1 MLVRKRLLVVLTA
14 AAVLAAGASAAV
26 AAAPPAFDGGRIENP
41 SRLPNFTLH
50 DQSGH
55 GISLAG
61 QRGKLVVLTFLYTHC
76 KDVCPLTAQNL
87 SGAVRLLGRK
97 AAAVRVLAVS
107 VDPRGD
113 TRPSVRHFVR
123 NHRLVPQFRYLTG
136 SQAQLEPIWRVYGVT
151 PVNRGKGDVDHT
163 LYTVLAD
170 GSGKARVLYDAT
182 ATPAKVAHD
191 LRLLLES

>member
-1 MLVRKRLLVVLTA
+1 MRNSLLVALTA
-14 AAVLAAGASAAV
+14 AALLAAGA
-26 AAAPPAFDGGRIENP
+26 AAAAAPAFDGGRIENP
-41 SRLPNFTLH
+41 SPLPGFTLH

-55 GISLAG
+55 RISLER
-61 QRGKLVVLTFLYTHC
+61 QRGKLVLLTFLYTHC

-87 SGAVRLLGRK
+87 SAAVRLLGRK
-97 AAAVRVLAVS
+97 AGSVRVLAVS

-113 TRPSVRHFVR
+113 TPASARHFVR
-123 NHRLVPQFRYLTG
+123 SHRLVPEFHYLIG

-151 PVNRGKGDVDHT
+151 PVKRGKNDLDHT

-182 ATPAKVAHD
+182 ATPAHVAHD

>member
-1 MLVRKRLLVVLTA
+1 MPVRKSFLAVLTA
-14 AAVLAAGASAAV
+14 AAVLAAGAA

-61 QRGKLVVLTFLYTHC
+61 QRGKLVLLTFLYTHC

-113 TRPSVRHFVR
+113 TRASVRHFVR
-123 NHRLVPQFRYLTG
+123 NHRLVPQFHYLTG
-136 SQAQLEPIWRVYGVT
+136 SQAQLERIWRVYGVT

-182 ATPAKVAHD
+182 ATPSKVAHD
-191 LRLLLES
+191 LRLLLEN